1 MLCGDN
7 IWGILF
13 VLNRLFLNRTF
24 LDIVPTQFVRVQETP
39 VPHDDDNNEGKI
51 NNS

>member
-13 VLNRLFLNRTF
+13 VLNRTF